1 MYQKWHNRCD
11 PPCLLHTF
19 DIQRWQMTQPYN
31 SSLRT
36 HKMFSCFASEIT
48 EGQKLRE
55 TQKRLRKEK
64 FWIRE
69 HKVKTSSFTLL
80 SSVLHAMY
88 CKTWCSLGASCPEH
102 ARLLA
107 AVHGQLHGWVL
118 NSAFSEFLQ
127 VPRTSEL
134 YVHRS
139 GRTARAANEG
149 LSLLL
154 IGPEDLINFRKIYK
168 TLEKSEELPFF
179 PVDSKCMTSIKVKK

>member
-1 MYQKWHNRCD
+1 M
-11 PPCLLHTF
+11 
-19 DIQRWQMTQPYN
+19 
-31 SSLRT
+31 
-36 HKMFSCFASEIT
+36 T
-48 EGQKLRE
+48 EGQKLGE
-55 TQKRLRKEK
+55 THKKLCKEK

-69 HKVKTSSFTLL
+69 HKVCPDIIFYIIFICVMCDVLCVKPKILWQPPVQGTAGCWQL
-80 SSVLHAMY
+80 S
-88 CKTWCSLGASCPEH
+88 WP
-102 ARLLA
+102 A
-107 AVHGQLHGWVL
+107 AWLWV
-118 NSAFSEFLQ
+118 LQ

-179 PVDSKCMTSIKVKK
+179 PVDAKCMTSIKVKK